1 MNLIMLAPPGA
12 GKGTQ
17 CSWLTQETGVAH
29 ISSGD
34 LLRAE
39 SRAGTE
45 LGRRLAEYTGRGD
58 LVPDD
63 LVFALLIPAV
73 VAAVRDTGGYLL
85 DGFPRT
91 VSQARRLT
99 EIGIEQNLVPDAVVY
114 LSAPDAVL
122 VERLLDRADRE
133 NRADDRPDVIRHRL
147 TVFAEDTAPVVGY
160 YRDRGLLIEVDADRP
175 VDGIRAELR
184 QRLADRTDRYGNPTA
199 ATTTEER
206 R

>member
-12 GKGTQ
+12 GKGTH

-39 SRAGTE
+39 SRTGSD

-91 VSQARRLT
+91 VAQARRLM
-99 EIGIEQNLVPDAVVY
+99 EIGIERDLVTDAVLY

-122 VERLLDRADRE
+122 VERLLDRASRE
-133 NRADDRPDVIRHRL
+133 GRADDRPEVIRHRL
-147 TVFAEDTAPVVGY
+147 AVFAEDTAPVVGY
-160 YRDRGLLIEVDADRP
+160 YRDRGVLIEVDADRP
-175 VDGIRAELR
+175 VDAIRTDVR
-184 QRLADRTDRYGNPTA
+184 QRLTDSGLLALDTA
-199 ATTTEER
+199 
-206 R
+206 

>member
-12 GKGTQ
+12 GKGTH
-17 CSWLTQETGVAH
+17 CSWLTEETGVAH

-39 SRAGTE
+39 IGTGSD

-73 VAAVRDTGGYLL
+73 VAAARDTGGYLL

-91 VSQARRLT
+91 LAQARRLA
-99 EIGIEQNLVPDAVVY
+99 EIGIERDLVTDAVVY
-114 LSAPDAVL
+114 LAAPDAVL
-122 VERLLDRADRE
+122 VERPWTARTAK
-133 NRADDRPDVIRHRL
+133 
-147 TVFAEDTAPVVGY
+147 AEPTT
-160 YRDRGLLIEVDADRP
+160 
-175 VDGIRAELR
+175 
-184 QRLADRTDRYGNPTA
+184 DRT
-199 ATTTEER
+199 
-206 R
+206 